1 MAKSPSSPFRHP
13 VTNVRY
19 TRLLFWDQHQL
30 LPIDSR
36 TRDPMFTLHHDKEGL
51 INLRKAYVSL
61 GDPTGY
67 KLSQVYLEDFSHW
80 QLLMKCPWFKEAKE
94 VWDLEL
100 DAKLAS
106 EGLDAIKTYAD
117 GVEGVSPA
125 VQLTAAR
132 YLADKAYKRSG
143 KPQSSGAGRGR
154 PSKEEVEGNL
164 KAETASAAEVAKDLD
179 RIRLVKG

>member
-1 MAKSPSSPFRHP
+1 MAKSPPSPFRHP

-36 TRDPMFTLHHDKEGL
+36 TREPLFTLHHDKEGL
-51 INLRKAYVSL
+51 TNLRRSYVAL

-67 KLSQVYLEDFSHW
+67 KLAQLHLEDYSHW

-94 VWDLEL
+94 IWDVEL

-106 EGLDAIKTYAD
+106 EGLDTIKLYAD
-117 GVEGVSPA
+117 GIEGLSPA
-125 VQLTAAR
+125 VQLTAAK
-132 YLADKAYKRSG
+132 YLADKAYKKNAAPSKG
-143 KPQSSGAGRGR
+143 PGRGR
-154 PSKEEVEGNL
+154 PTKEEVEGNL
-164 KAETASAAEVAKDLD
+164 KIDTAAAAELEADLA

>member
-36 TRDPMFTLHHDKEGL
+36 TREPMFTLHHDKEGL
-51 INLRKAYVSL
+51 INLRRSYVAL

-67 KLSQVYLEDFSHW
+67 KLAQLHLEDYSHW

-94 VWDLEL
+94 IWDMEL

-106 EGLDAIKTYAD
+106 EGLDIIRQHAD
-117 GVEGVSPA
+117 GFEGLSPA
-125 VQLTAAR
+125 VQVTAAK
-132 YLADKAYKRSG
+132 YLADKAYKKASAPAS
-143 KPQSSGAGRGR
+143 KNGRGR

-164 KAETASAAEVAKDLD
+164 KLDTLAAKELEDDLA